1 MIYNTGEA
9 LIVHALAINSEKNFL
24 RKMTVSDN
32 GILFYSDIQDNTESL
47 VMKNLQSGQINHA
60 TNVRFFSANI
70 VVNKE
75 ASLLYVNSLNNFI
88 TRFNLSNL
96 KANEEI
102 NVPERATYLDTKRTQ
117 YNESIEIFALSPD
130 ENTLAVV

>member
-1 MIYNTGEA
+1 
-9 LIVHALAINSEKNFL
+9 
-24 RKMTVSDN
+24 MTVSDN
-32 GILFYSDIQDNTESL
+32 RILFYSDIQDNTESL

-88 TRFNLSNL
+88 TRFDLSNL

-102 NVPERATYLDTKRTQ
+102 NVPERVTYFDTKKI
-117 YNESIEIFALSPD
+117 NILKV
-130 ENTLAVV
+130 LKLLL